1 MHGNDS
7 RKATRTQRKNNLCRR
22 RPPRETPRMNDPI
35 TVLETLYTAVVADVL
50 DSLGHRNQTLSAD
63 IKAMTSARTVCGRV
77 FTAKA
82 EAVNEIPDE
91 PYKLEMTA
99 IDTMQAGDVLVVDG
113 DHNRRCAFWGELLS
127 TACQVKGVRGVVMS
141 ACTRDLWALEKFEFP
156 IFAIGHTPADSK
168 GRIDVTNIGEPINI
182 DGVKANN
189 GDYILGD
196 ADGVVIIPVD
206 ALDEALQLA
215 QEKIIGENTLR
226 VDLSNGMSVTEAFQK
241 HGIL

>member
-1 MHGNDS
+1 
-7 RKATRTQRKNNLCRR
+7 
-22 RPPRETPRMNDPI
+22 MNDPVA
-35 TVLETLYTAVVADVL
+35 VLEKLYTAVVADVL

-63 IKAMTSARTVCGRV
+63 IKAITSARTVCGRV
-77 FTAKA
+77 FTAKT

-91 PYKLEMTA
+91 PYKLEMAA

-113 DHNRRCAFWGELLS
+113 GHNRRCAFWGELLS

-156 IFAIGHTPADSK
+156 IFAIGNTPADSK
-168 GRIDVTNIGEPINI
+168 GRINVTNIGEPINI
-182 DGVKANN
+182 DGVKAKN

-196 ADGVVIIPVD
+196 ADGVVIIPAD
-206 ALDEALQLA
+206 ALDEALQLS
-215 QEKIIGENTLR
+215 QEKIICENTLR

>member
-1 MHGNDS
+1 MATIPAKPLG
-7 RKATRTQRKNNLCRR
+7 RKEKIIFAER
-22 RPPRETPRMNDPI
+22 RPPRETPRMNNPV
-35 TVLETLYTAVVADVL
+35 TVLETLYTAFVADVL

-63 IKAMTSARTVCGRV
+63 IRAMTPARTVCGRV

-91 PYKLEMTA
+91 PYKLEMAA

-127 TACQVKGVRGVVMS
+127 TACQVKGVRGAVMS
-141 ACTRDLWALEKFEFP
+141 ACTRDLWALEKSEFP

-182 DGVKANN
+182 DGVKVNN

-196 ADGVVIIPVD
+196 ADGVVIIPAD
-206 ALDEALQLA
+206 ALDEALQLS
-215 QEKIIGENTLR
+215 QEKIISENTLR